1 MCIHR
6 YKKERLWLWRDKPAQ
21 AVKKRQTASYIG
33 FNERGVRLFVLSD
46 SQSGCLHM
54 RKLVDVGYILYETS
68 PIFVI

>member
-33 FNERGVRLFVLSD
+33 FNERGKLHVWMFAHVKTR
-46 SQSGCLHM
+46 GCWIHSLPNIAHICHLM
-54 RKLVDVGYILYETS
+54 PDI
-68 PIFVI
+68 